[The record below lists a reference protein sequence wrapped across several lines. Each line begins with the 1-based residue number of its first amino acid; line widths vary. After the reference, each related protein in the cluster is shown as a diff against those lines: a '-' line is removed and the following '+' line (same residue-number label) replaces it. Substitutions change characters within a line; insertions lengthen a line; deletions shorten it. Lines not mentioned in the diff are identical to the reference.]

1 MATYNGMEN
10 VDKLRVGQKLLIPSK
25 DKLLELVP

>member
-1 MATYNGMEN
+1 MEN
-10 VDKLRVGQKLLIPSK
+10 ADKLRVGQKLLIPSK